1 MRIREKNK
9 TVSKTISEIADIAGI
24 SKTTVSLVINGRGD
38 AYRISKKTQQKI
50 RAVVKDN
57 NFVPD
62 QYARGFRLKK
72 TQTIG
77 LVVPDL
83 TNWFFSQIS
92 DEIEALARKF
102 DHQVL
107 IACSDDNE
115 NTEFKVINNLHARRI
130 DGLIVASVMRKDTI
144 TKEIL
149 NLNIPVVYIDRRIE
163 SANVS
168 WVSSDNYQG
177 AYDLINYM
185 CNSGLRNIC
194 FISGIENI
202 STSKNRL
209 RGYRDALDAN
219 GINFEPSMV
228 YQGNYTISSGYE
240 MAERAITD
248 KTRTIDGI
256 FTSSLP
262 LLEGTLK
269 YIKDNK
275 EILDMLPNPV
285 QICTYDDH
293 PFLDY
298 LSINITSVKQDI
310 GKMAG
315 GAIAM
320 LRDMLKGKEVT
331 RHEIIMPKLII
342 RK

>member
-1 MRIREKNK
+1 
-9 TVSKTISEIADIAGI
+9 VSKTISEIADIAGV
-24 SKTTVSLVINGRGD
+24 SKTTVSLVINGRGE
-38 AYRISKKTQQKI
+38 AYRISKKTQRKI
-50 RAVVKDN
+50 RSIVEDN

-92 DEIEALARKF
+92 YEIEALARKL
-102 DHQVL
+102 DHQLL
-107 IACSDDNE
+107 IACSDDDE
-115 NTEFKVINNLHARRI
+115 DTEFKVIKNLHARRI
-130 DGLIVASVMRKDTI
+130 DGLIIASVMRKDTI

-163 SANVS
+163 SENVS

-177 AYDLINYM
+177 AYDLINHM
-185 CNSGLRNIC
+185 CSCGLQKIC
-194 FISGIENI
+194 FLGGLENI

-219 GINFEPSMV
+219 GLFYDPSMV
-228 YQGNYTISSGYE
+228 HQEDYTISSGYK
-240 MAERAITD
+240 MAERALAD
-248 KTRTIDGI
+248 QAGKVDGI
-256 FTSSLP
+256 FTSSLT

-269 YIKDNK
+269 YFRDNK
-275 EILDMLPNPV
+275 KNLNRTPHLI
-285 QICTYDDH
+285 QIGTYDDH

-298 LSINITSVKQDI
+298 LSINISSVRQDI
-310 GKMAG
+310 GKMAEV
-315 GAIAM
+315 AVEM
-320 LRDMLKGKEVT
+320 TRDMLDGKEVT
-331 RHEIIMPKLII
+331 KHEVVRPSLII
-342 RK
+342 RP